1 MLSLLK
7 IRNLAL
13 VDELSWQPH
22 AGFLGITG
30 ETGAGKSVIMGAIE
44 LVLGGR
50 ADKGMIRSGESQCS
64 IEAVFDLNHVAA
76 LNLLLDE
83 AGLPVCEEGQLIIRR
98 QMTASGN
105 KQYVNQSAVTLQ
117 FLRQIASGLVDMH
130 HPDSHRSLGSQD
142 RQLEMLDTFSQNEA
156 LRLRYRSLFAAWRAA
171 DSQWRELR
179 DSEMANARELD
190 FLRHQL
196 MEIDEAAFT
205 LEEVEAMESQWQR
218 ARNAGRLRDVALPM
232 WRVLDADD
240 GADAADGMG
249 NQASVLAQLRGLV
262 RSSHELSRLDASCE
276 LWLAPLAD
284 SVAELE
290 SLAAHLESYL
300 DESDFDGESLA
311 LLEARVSQFD
321 LLKRKYGLD
330 FAEIDAHAEACR
342 AKLEAIDNREH
353 LLEQLEAG
361 TAVAYAELEQVS
373 LLLRASREKASSVL
387 EADFLLHAQHLGFL
401 QAHFKVQLTEASALL
416 ASGGDEVDFLFGPN
430 LGEPLKPLRNIASSG
445 EMARVMLA
453 LKSALAKQDD
463 TPLLI
468 FDEIDANVGGK
479 IASAVGMKMRELGE
493 DHQVIA
499 ITHFPQV
506 AALANHHYLISKLV
520 EQGRSVTR
528 LTELSGE
535 CRTLEL
541 MRMLGSDGTTAR
553 AHARDL
559 LCIKESEAKILS
571 LDTQGDLLF

>member
-7 IRNLAL
+7 IRNFAL
-13 VDELSWQPH
+13 IDELSWQLH

-30 ETGAGKSVIMGAIE
+30 ETGAGKSVIMAAIA

-64 IEAVFDLNHVAA
+64 IEAVFELSRISA
-76 LNLLLDE
+76 LNLLLEE
-83 AGLPVCEEGQLIIRR
+83 AGLPLCEDGQLIIRR

-117 FLRQIASGLVDMH
+117 FLRQIAVGLVDMH

-142 RQLEMLDTFSQNEA
+142 RQLEMLDTFAQNEA
-156 LRLRYRSLFAAWRAA
+156 LRLRYRALFAAWRAA

-179 DSEMANARELD
+179 DAEMANARELD

-196 MEIDEAAFT
+196 AEIDDAAFT
-205 LEEVEAMESQWQR
+205 LEEVDSMEAQWQR
-218 ARNAGRLRDVALPM
+218 ARNAGRLHDVALPM
-232 WRVLDADD
+232 WRVLDAED
-240 GADAADGMG
+240 GEDGEEGMG
-249 NQASVLAQLRGLV
+249 SQASVLALLRGLV

-276 LWLAPLAD
+276 SWLAPLAD
-284 SVAELE
+284 SVTELE
-290 SLAAHLESYL
+290 NLASRLESYL
-300 DESDFDGESLA
+300 DESDFDGESMGQ
-311 LLEARVSQFD
+311 LEARVAQFD
-321 LLKRKYGLD
+321 LLKRKYGVD

-342 AKLEAIDNREH
+342 AKLEAIDNREQ
-353 LLEQLEAG
+353 LLEQLDA
-361 TAVAYAELEQVS
+361 AAQAAAAELLQLS
-373 LLLRASREKASSVL
+373 LLLRASRVQAASVL
-387 EADFLLHAQHLGFL
+387 ESDFLLHAQHLGFL
-401 QAHFKVQLTEASALL
+401 QAHFKVELFETSNLL
-416 ASGGDEVDFLFGPN
+416 ATGGDEVDFLFGPN
-430 LGEPLKPLRNIASSG
+430 LGEPLKPLRMIASSG
-445 EMARVMLA
+445 ELARVMLA

-479 IASAVGMKMRELGE
+479 IASAVGLKMRELGE

-506 AALANHHYLISKLV
+506 AALANYHYLISKVV
-520 EQGRSVTR
+520 EQGRSLSR
-528 LTELSGE
+528 LSELSGE
-535 CRTLEL
+535 CRTVEL
-541 MRMLGSDGTTAR
+541 MRMLGADGETAR

-559 LCIKESEAKILS
+559 LGLDEEKKTLT
-571 LDTQGDLLF
+571 LDTQGDLLL